1 MTIRIK
7 VSNRARLQRLARR
20 LREAGAG
27 GLQRRLV
34 EGVVDEAQPALAA
47 VRAAWLGVEVSS
59 EGSGGSSSGLRARTA
74 AATDVEPTGRGVRFA
89 VDGAQIDPAYGRSLA
104 WYLNGVGRWRH
115 PVFGNTNAWTTQR
128 GETVFAPTL
137 RAHEPLWLARLERVC
152 DEVARE
158 IEG

>member
-7 VSNRARLQRLARR
+7 VSNRSRLQRLARR
-20 LREAGAG
+20 LRDAAG
-27 GLQRRLV
+27 GEVQRKLV
-34 EGVVDEAQPALAA
+34 EGVVDESQAALAA
-47 VRAAWLGVEVSS
+47 VRAAWLGVDVTS
-59 EGSGGSSSGLRARTA
+59 EGAGGTSSGLRARTA
-74 AATDVEPTGRGVRFA
+74 AATGVEPTGRGVHFE
-89 VDGAQIDPAYGRSLA
+89 VDGPAVDPAYGRSLA

-115 PVFGNTNAWTTQR
+115 PVFGNTNAWTQQR
-128 GETVFAPTL
+128 GQTVFAPTL